1 MFSLPILSTC
11 GNASVFAMGALICT
25 QPTQNASVKIKVP
38 PTDGQFRAVDCQKD
52 LTEDG
57 TPDDFN
63 FEKFR
68 KGFWLWRKTLV
79 KISETPSFSFSN
91 PRNNCPVIVSVASRD
106 TGTQQAAIFFQS
118 NLSLDFQ
125 YECNGVTKESY
136 LTDPN
141 RVGSFAGYC
150 RSFVGTEHKVRVK
163 PFNQR
168 WVLNAVGPSCNFL
181 FKASWDITGAKPEFT
196 VPVKDGFCPIS
207 FELKELVNEKIQIKK
222 GFFVS
227 EGQPSS
233 YKPIDSANFV
243 KDDGQI
249 KIIPPM
255 FANLMWANAITSGQV
270 VWQGDK
276 NNGVIEVSS
285 DRFLMNTKLCA
296 ASYSNELGS
305 ESFECVDPQ
314 SMKRVPY
321 EFR

>member
-1 MFSLPILSTC
+1 MFTLPVLASC
-11 GNASVFAMGALICT
+11 GSALTFAMGTLICT
-25 QPTQNASVKIKVP
+25 QPTENPSIKIKVP

-68 KGFWLWRKTLV
+68 RGFWLWRKNLV
-79 KISETPSFSFSN
+79 KISETPAFAIGSV
-91 PRNNCPVIVSVASRD
+91 RNNCPVIISLASRD

-118 NLSLDFQ
+118 GLSLDFQ
-125 YECNGVTKESY
+125 YECNGIVRESY
-136 LTDPN
+136 LKDPN

-168 WVLNAVGPSCNFL
+168 WVLNASGPSCNFL
-181 FKASWDITGAKPEFT
+181 FKASWDKVGAKPEFT
-196 VPVKDGFCPIS
+196 VPVKDGFCPIF
-207 FELKELVNEKIQIKK
+207 FELKEMVDDKIQIKK

-227 EGQPSS
+227 EGQPSD

-243 KDDGQI
+243 KDGDTI

-255 FANLMWANAITSGQV
+255 FANLMWADAINAGQI

-276 NNGVIEVSS
+276 NNGVIEVNSGK
-285 DRFLMNTKLCA
+285 FLMNTKLCA
-296 ASYSNELGS
+296 SSYSNEFS
-305 ESFECVDPQ
+305 SASFECIDPQ